1 MLDKKDKKLI
11 HQLSVKIEEDVRK
24 WQKGCSTKIDKII
37 TSSMIKCEDHNTV
50 CYKICR
56 ELQEKL
62 TQLWIDRKTKYKE
75 AAVSEKQSVW
85 NNHNDTFVTICESTI
100 KKCRET
106 IDADN

>member
-11 HQLSVKIEEDVRK
+11 HQLSVKIEGEVEK
-24 WQKGCSTKIDKII
+24 WNRGCSTQIDKII
-37 TSSMIKCEDHNTV
+37 RSSMIKCEDHNTV

-56 ELQEKL
+56 ELQDKL
-62 TQLWIDRKTKYKE
+62 TQLWIDRKNKYKE
-75 AAVSEKQSVW
+75 ATDSEKQSVW
-85 NNHNDTFVTICESTI
+85 KNHNDMFVTICGSTI